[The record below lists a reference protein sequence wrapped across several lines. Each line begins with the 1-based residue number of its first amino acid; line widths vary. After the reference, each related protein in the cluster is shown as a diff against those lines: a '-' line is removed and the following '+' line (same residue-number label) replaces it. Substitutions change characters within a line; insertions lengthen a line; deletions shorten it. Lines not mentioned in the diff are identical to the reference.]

1 MSVGFGMYTRGL
13 RLEYRA
19 SQIRQVPSSD
29 DLQIFIFIFSSKN
42 FIEKG
47 KCADTQDVCSPILKK
62 PTNVVSTDMI
72 TKDKNSTKSPIKKTK
87 RIPLNHC

>member
-29 DLQIFIFIFSSKN
+29 DLQIFIFIFTR
-42 FIEKG
+42 FYWKG

-72 TKDKNSTKSPIKKTK
+72 TKDKNSTKSPIKKQK
-87 RIPLNHC
+87 EFH

>member
-1 MSVGFGMYTRGL
+1 MSEGFGMYTRGL

-29 DLQIFIFIFSSKN
+29 DLQIFIFIFTIKY
-42 FIEKG
+42 FIEKENVL
-47 KCADTQDVCSPILKK
+47 TQDVCSPILKK

-72 TKDKNSTKSPIKKTK
+72 TKEKNSTKSPIKKPK

>member
-29 DLQIFIFIFSSKN
+29 DLQIFIFIFTSKD
-42 FIEKG
+42 FIEKENVLTHRM
-47 KCADTQDVCSPILKK
+47 CAVPF
-62 PTNVVSTDMI
+62 
-72 TKDKNSTKSPIKKTK
+72 
-87 RIPLNHC
+87 